1 MKRSTRRTSDNG
13 TRFRLRDAARYVIAP
28 KNIVSTGWPRIR
40 QTARALGVTFDPWQ
54 EAVGKLVYAKTADGL
69 YAAGVGGVVL
79 SLPRQVGKTFL
90 LGHAIFA
97 DCISGDRPLT
107 VIWTAHHS
115 RTSDETFKSMSNLA
129 DSKAA
134 RPYIASVRKANGQ
147 QEIRFLN
154 GARIMFGAREQG
166 FGRGFDAVDMI
177 VFDEAQILTERA
189 LDAMVPT
196 TNASPNPLILF
207 IGTPPTPTD
216 PSEVFTHK
224 RDDALSGNVDDM
236 LYVEFSADEDARPDD
251 KRQWAK
257 ANPSY
262 PKRTGEAAIL
272 RMLRNLGPDSFRR
285 EGLGV
290 WDRRSVVKGAIDPT
304 QWKTA
309 TVMERPVKPGE
320 TITVFALDMPPDRGA
335 LAIGACRRYEDGTA
349 HIELA
354 EYRDT
359 KTEGMAWAVEWLKE
373 RWPHTNAVVIDAMSP
388 AMTLLPDLQA
398 AHVKVTVMQTRDITQ
413 ACGRVLDMLRDG
425 TLTHLPDDMQP
436 QLAVW
441 AEEVITRPIGK
452 SGAFAWQRPGSDV
465 DISPGVAC
473 SLALQA
479 SYTTRRRP
487 GRSRPKAWH

>member
-1 MKRSTRRTSDNG
+1 MKTSTRRKKSN
-13 TRFRLRDAARYVIAP
+13 RSRKFLLRSTARYVIIP
-28 KNIVSTGWPRIR
+28 KNITTTGWPRIR
-40 QTARALGVTFDPWQ
+40 QTAKAMGVVFDPWQ
-54 EAVGKLVYAKTADGL
+54 EAVGKLIYAKTSDGL
-69 YAAGVGGVVL
+69 YASGVGGVVL

-90 LGHAIFA
+90 LGHAVFA
-97 DCISGDRPLT
+97 DCISSDRPLN

-129 DSKAA
+129 DTKTVS
-134 RPYIASVRKANGQ
+134 PYVASVRKANGQ
-147 QEIRFLN
+147 QEIRFTN
-154 GARIMFGAREQG
+154 GSRIMFGAREQG
-166 FGRGFDAVDMI
+166 FGRGFDAVDEI

-224 RDDALSGNVDDM
+224 RQDALAGNVDDT
-236 LYVEFSADEDARPDD
+236 LYVEFSADEDAKPDD
-251 KRQWAK
+251 RKQWAK

-262 PKRTGEAAIL
+262 PTRTGDAAIL

-290 WDRRSVVKGAIDPT
+290 WDRQAVTKCAIDAD
-304 QWKTA
+304 QWERA
-309 TVMERPVKPGE
+309 TVPTKPDKPGE
-320 TITVFALDMPPDRGA
+320 TITAFALDMPPDRSA
-335 LAIGACRRYEDGTA
+335 LAIGACVKYADGTA

-373 RWPHTNAVVIDAMSP
+373 RWPRTNAVAIDAMSP
-388 AMTLLPDLQA
+388 ALTLLTDLQA
-398 AHVKVTVMQTRDITQ
+398 AHIKVTVMQTRDTTQ
-413 ACGRVLDMLRDG
+413 ACGRLLDMLRDG
-425 TLTHLPDDMQP
+425 TLTHLPDADQP
-436 QLAVW
+436 QLGTFAHK
-441 AEEVITRPIGK
+441 VITRAVGK
-452 SGAFAWQRPGSDV
+452 GGAFAWQRPSSDI

-473 SLALQA
+473 TLALQA
-479 SYTTRRRP
+479 AHTTKRRP
-487 GRSRPKAWH
+487 GRQTKAWH